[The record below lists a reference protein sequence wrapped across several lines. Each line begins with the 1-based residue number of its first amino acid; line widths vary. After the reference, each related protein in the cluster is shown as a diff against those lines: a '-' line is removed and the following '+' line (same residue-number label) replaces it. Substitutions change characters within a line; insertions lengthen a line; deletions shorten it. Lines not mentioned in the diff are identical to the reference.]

1 MNTKENAEPGSVEST
16 AVLGLAQRRAS
27 AGHNLLRK
35 DMTMRTTIARVVDTL
50 KALVGRGEFPHAYN
64 CFQHGGSGACE
75 KSNRRLG
82 FKCPKCAA
90 PNARLHRTSEAQHN
104 EKG

>member
-1 MNTKENAEPGSVEST
+1 
-16 AVLGLAQRRAS
+16 
-27 AGHNLLRK
+27 
-35 DMTMRTTIARVVDTL
+35 MTMRTTIARVLNTL

-90 PNARLHRTSEAQHN
+90 PNDQAQRPLADSDA
-104 EKG
+104 ERKGTHETT